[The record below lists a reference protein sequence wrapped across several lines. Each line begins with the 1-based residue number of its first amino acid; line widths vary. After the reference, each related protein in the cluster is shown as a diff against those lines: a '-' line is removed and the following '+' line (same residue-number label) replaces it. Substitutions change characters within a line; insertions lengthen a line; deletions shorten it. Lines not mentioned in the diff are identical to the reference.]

1 MIRVK
6 LAALLAALVAALAG
20 LTGTARAADPTP
32 GRPVDL
38 VLCIDTSNS
47 MDGLIESAKLKLWD
61 VVNELAKVKP
71 TPILRVALYNFGNDN
86 FTADSGWVRQELELT
101 TDLDAVYAKLNG
113 LKTRGGTELVAR
125 VTKTAIKDLKWSPDG
140 KALKL
145 IFVCGNEPADQ
156 DKQVTLAEVAK
167 QAKDAGVY
175 VNTIYCGS
183 GNNGEAAGWRDFAE
197 RCGGRYTNIDQNKAA
212 SQPVAA
218 TPFDKE
224 LGELSGKLNQT
235 YLFYGRERAALAENQ
250 KAQDANAAKAAPGA
264 AASRATTKAEALYR
278 NEYDLL
284 DKLKQDKSF
293 DLKKVAEA
301 ELPDEMKKL
310 KPEERETFLKKKADE
325 REGIQ
330 KQIQEL
336 SVKRAKHIEEEAK
349 KKPKNEADK
358 AFDEALRATLR
369 AQAKEKGFE
378 VPAEKK

>member
-1 MIRVK
+1 MSRMKV
-6 LAALLAALVAALAG
+6 AALLAAVA
-20 LTGTARAADPTP
+20 LTGTARADNPTP

-71 TPILRVALYNFGNDN
+71 TPILRVALYNYGNDN
-86 FTADSGWVRQELELT
+86 FTAESGWVKQEQDLT
-101 TDLDAVYAKLNG
+101 TDLDAVYAKLNA
-113 LKTRGGTELVAR
+113 LKTRGGSELVAR
-125 VTKTAIKDLKWSPDG
+125 VTKTAIKDLKWSDDG

-167 QAKDAGVY
+167 QAKDAGVF

-183 GNNGEAAGWRDFAE
+183 ANNAEAAGWRDFAE
-197 RCGGRYTNIDQNKAA
+197 KCGGRYTSIDQNRSAA
-212 SQPVAA
+212 QQVVA

-235 YLFYGRERAALAENQ
+235 YLFYGKEKEALKQNQ
-250 KAQDANAAKAAPGA
+250 VAQDANAAKAAGGA

-278 NEYDLL
+278 NEFDLL
-284 DKLKQDKSF
+284 DKMKSDKSF
-293 DLKKVAEA
+293 DLKKVADA
-301 ELPDEMKKL
+301 DLPDELKKL

-330 KQIQEL
+330 KQIQDL
-336 SVKRAKHIEEEAK
+336 SAKRAKHIEEELK
-349 KKPKNEADK
+349 KKPKSESDK
-358 AFDEALRATLR
+358 AFDEALRATIR
-369 AQAKEKGFE
+369 TQAKEKGFE